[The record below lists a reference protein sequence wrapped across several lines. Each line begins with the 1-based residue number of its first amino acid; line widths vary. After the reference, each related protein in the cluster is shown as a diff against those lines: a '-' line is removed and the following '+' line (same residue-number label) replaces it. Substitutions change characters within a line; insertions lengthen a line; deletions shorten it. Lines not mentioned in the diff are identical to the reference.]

1 MYTVDPEWETIN
13 ELWLVNLYQGSLVLF
28 QFFFLHAHSKVNKE
42 IKHLI
47 WGEDPLVHSVNWYLF
62 SFSVVVVGFYND
74 ASVQPGNNKKQVE
87 KCRGDLAKALGQWS
101 HPTQHDQ
108 SDHLGLCSITF
119 QWTCTVN
126 CSPTSRHLARY

>member
-13 ELWLVNLYQGSLVLF
+13 ELWLVNLYQGRLVLF
-28 QFFFLHAHSKVNKE
+28 QFFFFTYTQLSKYRNKTFN
-42 IKHLI
+42 
-47 WGEDPLVHSVNWYLF
+47 WGGGPLVHSVNWYLF

>member
-28 QFFFLHAHSKVNKE
+28 QFFFFHAHSKVNKE

-47 WGEDPLVHSVNWYLF
+47 GGEDPLVHSVNWYLF

>member
-47 WGEDPLVHSVNWYLF
+47 GGRIRWYSVNWYLF

>member
-13 ELWLVNLYQGSLVLF
+13 ELWLVNLYQGRLVLF
-28 QFFFLHAHSKVNKE
+28 QFFFFTYTQLSKYRNKTFN
-42 IKHLI
+42 
-47 WGEDPLVHSVNWYLF
+47 WGKDPLVHSVNWYLF